1 MLGLPEVLEEDLLVL
16 GHAFQPNTCQ
26 FCLSAILDCSLNLR
40 KKTSKKMN
48 NFPLFSIRYKCHIHA
63 CTIAPPP
70 PTAFLFSAYL
80 LFFLLLM
87 ELAVSHSL
95 LFILLLQ
102 QRDLHQPFCT
112 LKVVHL
118 KVCAISY
125 NQLPINVS
133 KPRC

>member
-1 MLGLPEVLEEDLLVL
+1 MP
-16 GHAFQPNTCQ
+16 HTCIYH
-26 FCLSAILDCSLNLR
+26 S
-40 KKTSKKMN
+40 
-48 NFPLFSIRYKCHIHA
+48 
-63 CTIAPPP
+63 P

-95 LFILLLQ
+95 LFVLLLQ

-118 KVCAISY
+118 VCAISY